1 MKRTA
6 FTLIEILIVVI
17 LLGILAAIVIPQFA
31 DVSDEAALS
40 AAQTDVSTL
49 NTQLQLWTNRNPNV
63 AKGADYA
70 AMIALM
76 TAANADGTVAVLSEA
91 PTPPSGYTYSFDG
104 TTFSYTGP

>member
-17 LLGILAAIVIPQFA
+17 LLGILAAIVVPQFA
-31 DVSDEAALS
+31 DVSDEAAES
-40 AAQTDVSTL
+40 AAQTDISTL
-49 NTQLQLWTNRNPNV
+49 NSQLQLWTNLNPNV
-63 AKGADYA
+63 ARGADYA

-76 TAANADGTVAVLSEA
+76 TAANADGSAAVLTQA

-104 TTFSYTGP
+104 TTFDYTAP